1 MKPIDKTR
9 MQSITEILTDI
20 FSLAISKAYPDV
32 VDPPV
37 LIALSG
43 SNSQF
48 GDYQC
53 NSAMGLAKIFRQL
66 GNIIVILILPI

>member
-1 MKPIDKTR
+1 

-20 FSLAISKAYPDV
+20 FSSAISRAYPDV

-43 SNSQF
+43 SNPQF

-53 NSAMGLAKIFRQL
+53 NSAMALAKIFRQL
-66 GNIIVILILPI
+66 GNTKIILNLLI